1 MASPASRGGSA
12 ASQGGDGDPGRA
24 GAKADSV
31 VKSGILAVE
40 GKRWKTATAMLPRE
54 LLRSE
59 PRRVAAAIEARGVD
73 AALVDQWTASDRRR
87 REALTELEELRHRRR
102 LAGREIGKLKAQG
115 KAKEEDAAG
124 RILEMTEL
132 KARIEG
138 LEDVVA
144 QAEEQLRETELKVPN
159 IAHDTVP
166 VGSDEAANRVERL
179 VGEPP
184 RFDFEPRNHW
194 DIGPELGILDFERGA
209 KLAGARFVTYVGLGA
224 RLERALAAFMLDLHT
239 EEHGYTEVLPPFLVK
254 RDCLLGS
261 GQLPKFEEDLFHVQP
276 DARYLIPTGEVPLVN
291 LHAGEV
297 LEEDELPLRYA
308 ALTPCFRAEAGSYG
322 RDVRGLIRLHQFQKV
337 ELVQLTT
344 PEASHEALEQ
354 LTAQAEKV
362 LQRLELPYRVVCLS
376 TGDMGFA
383 MAKTYDLE
391 VWLPGQA
398 TYREISSCS
407 NAEAFQARRV
417 HTRYRPQGGGGLRH
431 VHTLNGSGLAVG
443 RTLVALLENYQT
455 ASGSVRIPEALRPYV
470 GVEEIPA
477 G

>member
-1 MASPASRGGSA
+1 
-12 ASQGGDGDPGRA
+12 
-24 GAKADSV
+24 
-31 VKSGILAVE
+31 
-40 GKRWKTATAMLPRE
+40 MLPRE

-59 PRRVAAAIEARGVD
+59 PERVAAAVEARGVD
-73 AALVDQWTASDRRR
+73 PALIDQWTSSDRRR

-102 LAGREIGKLKAQG
+102 LAGQEIGRLKAQG
-115 KAKEEDAAG
+115 EAKKEDTEHL
-124 RILEMTEL
+124 ILEMTGLKVRIDHLEEAVEKAEAEL
-132 KARIEG
+132 TE
-138 LEDVVA
+138 
-144 QAEEQLRETELKVPN
+144 AELQVPN
-159 IAHDTVP
+159 IAHESVP
-166 VGSDEAANRVERL
+166 VGADESVNRVERI

-184 RFDFEPRNHW
+184 RFDFEPKDHW

-209 KLAGARFVTYVGLGA
+209 KLAGARFVTYMGWGA

-239 EEHGYTEVLPPFLVK
+239 EEHGYAEVLPPFLVK
-254 RDCLLGS
+254 RDCLVGS
-261 GQLPKFEEDLFHVQP
+261 GQLPKFEEDLFRVQP
-276 DARYLIPTGEVPLVN
+276 DERYLIPTGEVPLVN
-291 LHAGEV
+291 LHADEV
-297 LEEDELPLRYA
+297 LEEDQLPLRYA

-337 ELVQLTT
+337 ELVQVTT

-354 LTAQAEKV
+354 LTAHAEKV

-417 HTRYRPQGGGGLRH
+417 RTRYRPQGGGALRH

-470 GVEEIPA
+470 GGVEEIVS